1 MASLSKEMRSKR
13 EIKRTSSLLIVDK
26 DMGNVGLYKSIL
38 SMEYETEYV
47 FSLEEA
53 HTKINEKQYD
63 AIILDDDFNEG
74 DISSF
79 LDDAKE
85 KDNSQVVCL
94 ITDKANS
101 EFLVGALCK
110 GVCRVIPKPFTRD
123 GLSNAI
129 YEALK
134 EKRQMFVKKHIL
146 IVDNDL
152 DNLKRM
158 KNELQESYNVTI
170 MNCCHTGLSFIQKFR
185 PDLIIADASMAE
197 SAGVEMC
204 ERLEKKK
211 QDSGISLLFMTD
223 EPNEECV
230 LRCAKFKPEGFL
242 VKPIEMEQ
250 LLADIERIFLV
261 ETYSKKRN

>member
-13 EIKRTSSLLIVDK
+13 DIKRTSSLLIVDK
-26 DMGNVGLYKSIL
+26 DIGNVGLYKSIL

-63 AIILDDDFNEG
+63 AIILDDDFNE
-74 DISSF
+74 DAISSF
-79 LDDAKE
+79 LDEAKE
-85 KDNSQVVCL
+85 KDNEQVVCL
-94 ITDKANS
+94 ITDKANN
-101 EFLVGALCK
+101 EFLISALCK
-110 GVCRVIPKPFTRD
+110 GVCRIIPKPFTRD

-152 DNLKRM
+152 DNLKHM
-158 KNELQESYNVTI
+158 KKELQESYNVTI
-170 MNCCHTGLSFIQKFR
+170 MNCWHTSLSFIKKFR
-185 PDLIIADASMAE
+185 PDLIIAEAYMAE
-197 SAGVEMC
+197 EVGSQVCDE
-204 ERLEKKK
+204 LIKKK
-211 QDSGISLLFMTD
+211 DDSGISLLFMTD
-223 EPNEECV
+223 DPNEECV
-230 LRCAKFKPEGFL
+230 LRCAEFKPEGFL
-242 VKPIEMEQ
+242 VKPIELEQ